1 MATIK
6 VGMLGIGTVGQG
18 TFRVLTMNYDKI
30 LASTG
35 LDIQITKIYNRHPE
49 LDRGVDVPEGVYTT
63 DVNDILKNPDIDI
76 VVELIGGVEPA
87 STFIKT
93 ALENGKSVVTAN
105 KAVIAARGQE
115 LAQIAMDHHVLLR
128 FEAAV
133 CGGIPIITSITTAL
147 LSNHFEELQ
156 GILNGTT
163 NFILTKMEEEGL
175 SYQEALGMAQ
185 EKGFAEADP
194 TADVDGLDAAN
205 KLSIL
210 ISLVFEISAP
220 PAQIPTRGISNVSSI
235 DMDFASE
242 MDFRIKM
249 LASAKEENG
258 KVYAAVSPAL
268 VPVDHPLAS
277 VANEFNA
284 VFLTGNAVD
293 DLMFYGRGAGAMP
306 TGSAVVGDV
315 IGVARKFE
323 KDSDYDLVPQLR
335 YDGGLDFAG
344 EGSGRYYVR
353 MTAPDQPGVLGRITT
368 ILGWHNISI
377 DTVVQRPQK
386 KAKGQSST
394 APGSATLLFIF
405 QKAEKKVIDR
415 ALSEI
420 LLDKAVTSV
429 ENVMRVVEE

>member
-1 MATIK
+1 MDHDFG
-6 VGMLGIGTVGQG
+6 VGIDVAFPVGSSGKKDRRHRRYFTHADTDNITAYNLHRVVDRQAVDDGTSVAGNVQ
-18 TFRVLTMNYDKI
+18 R
-30 LASTG
+30 
-35 LDIQITKIYNRHPE
+35 
-49 LDRGVDVPEGVYTT
+49 DV
-63 DVNDILKNPDIDI
+63 I
-76 VVELIGGVEPA
+76 VVLVRQIAKLTDDVHGNVAGDGVANLDFPAGKLFVLYGGTDDSGSGFLDDARHDHDYSPPDMRM
-87 STFIKT
+87 
-93 ALENGKSVVTAN
+93 VTAW
-105 KAVIAARGQE
+105 
-115 LAQIAMDHHVLLR
+115 D
-128 FEAAV
+128 
-133 CGGIPIITSITTAL
+133 S
-147 LSNHFEELQ
+147 
-156 GILNGTT
+156 ILNGTT

-210 ISLVFEISAP
+210 ISLVFGISAP